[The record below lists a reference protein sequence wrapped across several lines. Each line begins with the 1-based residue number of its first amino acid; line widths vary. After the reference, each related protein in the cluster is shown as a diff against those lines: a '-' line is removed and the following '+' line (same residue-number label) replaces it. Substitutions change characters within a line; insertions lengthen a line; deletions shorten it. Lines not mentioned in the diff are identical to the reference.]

1 MDRNAWRTPLEIFA
15 VMNEEFNFRLDV
27 AASRENSLCENY
39 IDQSLDAIGDCD
51 WLPDPDNEVG
61 AGSYCWCNP
70 PYSDIGPWVSKA
82 AEQAMLNG
90 VGVVMLVMADT
101 SVGWYKKAIETCQEV
116 RFITG
121 GRLAFLDPE
130 TGKPTGGNN
139 KGSMFLIWHP
149 FAKGKLV
156 VSHVDRDQMM
166 AKGAEIIKR
175 DLLMHVP
182 F

>member
-1 MDRNAWRTPLEIFA
+1 MDRNAWRTPPEIFA
-15 VMNEEFNFRLDV
+15 AMSEEFSFRLDA
-27 AASRENSLCENY
+27 AASKENALCLKF
-39 IDQSLDAIGDCD
+39 IDQSNNAIGEYD
-51 WLPDPDNEVG
+51 WLPDPDNGIG
-61 AGSYCWCNP
+61 AGHYVWCNP

-82 AEQAMLNG
+82 AEQSMLNG
-90 VGVVMLVMADT
+90 IGVVMLVMSDT
-101 SVGWYKKAIETCQEV
+101 SVGWYKKAIENCQEV

-149 FAKGKLV
+149 FAKGDLV
-156 VSHVDRDQMM
+156 VKHVDRDTLMSEGT
-166 AKGAEIIKR
+166 KIIEGYSCS
-175 DLLMHVP
+175 